1 MLTIVLEKSGSSY
14 NPSLLL
20 QHGGSAS
27 KGIVTSNLYHIRLLM
42 VIDGYIGSMYSH
54 SFIILSINLY
64 NINRLEPQPV
74 ASSLT
79 AAGWLWDNSGSCLRR
94 LAAGKRHYSIRR
106 GHRSVLGICLLGMRS
121 CSDRLRQ

>member
-1 MLTIVLEKSGSSY
+1 
-14 NPSLLL
+14 
-20 QHGGSAS
+20 
-27 KGIVTSNLYHIRLLM
+27 M

-106 GHRSVLGICLLGMRS
+106 GRRSAIGICLPGMSS
-121 CSDRLRQ
+121 CSDRLRK